1 MGLVWDKHKEMAQ
14 KQVTGFYEDFVN
26 NTVTCLV
33 FYVKL
38 NPSALD
44 IKLLIKKK
52 QFVKYLCTFL
62 NNVKNSSFNEG
73 FSRIKPRITRK
84 LINKKRIAIL
94 NRYYSIMK
102 K

>member
-1 MGLVWDKHKEMAQ
+1 M
-14 KQVTGFYEDFVN
+14 
-26 NTVTCLV
+26 

-38 NPSALD
+38 NSCALD

-62 NNVKNSSFNEG
+62 NNVRNSCFNEG
-73 FSRIKPRITRK
+73 FRRIKPRTVRR
-84 LINKKRIAIL
+84 LINEKKIAIL
-94 NRYYSIMK
+94 NRYYTMMK